1 MLVDEPQLEFV
12 PALEVLEGRYP
23 VFSPWNLA
31 HEHHFELGIPT
42 FEEPELPELDY
53 GQLQLDADLLLTSL
67 GLESYDFG
75 SLIGNSFKQTEEE
88 AHVMGTSSH
97 EKKVLKAH
105 KQFIQMLGTHEATKA
120 FANYDSTYGYQF
132 YRIFKAQR
140 VWLKE
145 TP

>member
-1 MLVDEPQLEFV
+1 VS
-12 PALEVLEGRYP
+12 ALKVLEGRYP
-23 VFSPWNLA
+23 DCSPQNLA
-31 HEHHFELGIPT
+31 QEHDFELGIPT
-42 FEEPELPELDY
+42 FEEPELPDLDY
-53 GQLQLDADLLLTSL
+53 GQLQLDGDLSLTSL
-67 GLESYDFG
+67 GLKYHDFR

-88 AHVMGTSSH
+88 VHVTGTSSSH
-97 EKKVLKAH
+97 RKKVLKVH
-105 KQFIQMLGTHEATKA
+105 EQFIQMLGTHEAKKA